1 MMKSQLKN
9 LDAIQ
14 IVGFVIS
21 AAVSIGLLVAGQDKV
36 ASVTLGFV
44 LAILTQLFDIQKRLN
59 DSEERLLQANAL
71 SKALYRDEWLLK
83 HINQI
88 VRDYQSVKG
97 KWFELFKR
105 RAEDTVIES
114 RNVLHSM
121 AEGYLIVDLR
131 SSFRLGPE
139 SLAIAKKSLKAVAAA
154 ELDYW
159 RSSHAQKYLQAN
171 AEAVRRGVKFTR
183 VFVHTP
189 DTLRGFV
196 DILEQQQSLGI
207 DVYVA
212 FPDNVPVELCE
223 DYLIVDDKIF
233 AKLELTNDGRA
244 REQRISID
252 TVEIERMTKRFDT
265 LLRYSRK
272 IDEMAESLKQ

>member
-1 MMKSQLKN
+1 
-9 LDAIQ
+9 
-14 IVGFVIS
+14 
-21 AAVSIGLLVAGQDKV
+21 
-36 ASVTLGFV
+36 
-44 LAILTQLFDIQKRLN
+44 
-59 DSEERLLQANAL
+59 
-71 SKALYRDEWLLK
+71 
-83 HINQI
+83 
-88 VRDYQSVKG
+88 
-97 KWFELFKR
+97 
-105 RAEDTVIES
+105 
-114 RNVLHSM
+114 
-121 AEGYLIVDLR
+121 LIVDLR

-139 SLAIAKKSLKAVAAA
+139 SLAKPKKKFKTVAPAQIVYLRSIQEQKNKKAKT
-154 ELDYW
+154 
-159 RSSHAQKYLQAN
+159 
-171 AEAVRRGVKFTR
+171 EALRRGVKFTR